1 MKRYTIGF
9 VVGVLLTVIV
19 MKAIDNP
26 IGRFTHLDGPNIM
39 DTKTG
44 YVYKLSDEEEGILT
58 AKIYSKL
65 NLAK

>member
-19 MKAIDNP
+19 MKTIDNP

-44 YVYKLSDEEEGILT
+44 YVYKLSDEEGIAT

-65 NLAK
+65 NLVK